1 MDYMLVVII
10 TKGINCIGIITI
22 KYKMITPKYK
32 ITNL

>member
-22 KYKMITPKYK
+22 KFKMLTPK
-32 ITNL
+32 